1 MFFSP
6 ISDLLSVCL
15 VTSIL
20 VLFSFFHKLS
30 DDFWV
35 RELVSFKKKKK
46 CLVQFGHF
54 HSYDNILLIDLLP
67 ILTSV
72 EPVSS

>member
-30 DDFWV
+30 DDFLV
-35 RELVSFKKKKK
+35 RELVSFKKKKEVFSPVWPFSF
-46 CLVQFGHF
+46 LRQHF
-54 HSYDNILLIDLLP
+54 VN
-67 ILTSV
+67 
-72 EPVSS
+72 